1 MKSRLLAFALFTA
14 LYAAPAFAQGCATCR
29 DNAAAAPLDTQRSLR
44 RGIIVL
50 LVPSLGAV
58 FGLMGLAYRERN
70 QFDSDPDDSH

>member
-1 MKSRLLAFALFTA
+1 VRSRFLVFALFAA
-14 LYAAPAFAQGCATCR
+14 LYCAPAFAQGCALCR

-70 QFDSDPDDSH
+70 RFATDPDDSH